1 MFKITSL
8 PNRFLHPV
16 TQKPEP
22 GAGRENFMRFLHR
35 DFDVPSGKMIVSA
48 LLTSVGIN
56 FGLCILF
63 FTLYSVLRKQPGN
76 YDVFIPRLLA
86 DGMSHQ
92 RTGFNLERLLPTPGW
107 VRRAWKPSEEELL
120 ASSGLDAVVFMRI
133 VIFWFASFES
143 ILWCWDYWVNC
154 SGNQLENVDFA
165 NLTNDS
171 LDVFSISNVNNGSKR
186 NMDIYLQRELLIF
199 IRQNLSHINLPFW
212 FIVVPVSAGISVSDT
227 VESFFTEF
235 HPSTY
240 LSHMVI
246 RRTNKLQNLIND
258 MKKQYERLIRLRTE
272 SNQPKFEHDGC
283 CGLFRHKVNLV
294 DQYEK
299 KLEDLEEN
307 LRLGAIRGFIG
318 RGIRAAFVSFKS
330 RYGAAI
336 ALHMQQSNNPTQW
349 VTEQAPEPRD
359 VYWPFFSSTFMG
371 RWISKL
377 VVIFAYFDL
386 TVLFL
391 IPVVF
396 VQGLAN
402 LAQLEVWFP
411 ALESILS
418 LSFVSEIVTGYLP
431 SLILLIFIRLV
442 PPVMRFLSTFQ
453 GYICTSE
460 IEKSAC
466 EKVLWFTIWNV
477 FFGNVLSGSVLNQI
491 SVLLEPKNIPATLA
505 VTVPAQAS
513 FFIAYVVTSGWTSIS
528 TELFRLIPFIWS
540 LMRKPCL
547 KSPDDE
553 FEVPGLPYHKDIPRL
568 LFFGL
573 LGITYFFLAPL
584 ILPFLLIYFC
594 LAYII
599 YRNQLINV
607 YEPKYETAGQFWPTV
622 HNSMIFSLLLM
633 HAIALGIFTLKK
645 VSLASTLLVPLPI
658 LTLLFNAYCRKRFL
672 PIFVAYSTEALLN
685 KDREDHNDPTMAEF
699 FNQMATAYQDP
710 ALLPIQFSTNSDSHS
725 APLLA
730 SAEIRDSERISDQS
744 Q

>member
-1 MFKITSL
+1 
-8 PNRFLHPV
+8 
-16 TQKPEP
+16 
-22 GAGRENFMRFLHR
+22 MRFLHR

-133 VIFWFASFES
+133 VIFCLRVFCGAGIIGVFV
-143 ILWCWDYWVNC
+143 LLPVNC

-171 LDVFSISNVNNGSKR
+171 LDVFSISNVNNGSKSQGKCEG
-186 NMDIYLQRELLIF
+186 NLTISLVFLAGYGYTSLLYILSPSLSVIF
-199 IRQNLSHINLPFW
+199 
-212 FIVVPVSAGISVSDT
+212 FIIVPVSAGISVSDT

-283 CGLFRHKVNLV
+283 CGLFKHKVNLV

-307 LRLGAIRGFIG
+307 LRLGQSEASLAGEEV
-318 RGIRAAFVSFKS
+318 RAAFVSFKS

-453 GYICTSE
+453 GYI
-460 IEKSAC
+460 
-466 EKVLWFTIWNV
+466 W
-477 FFGNVLSGSVLNQI
+477 SVLNQI